1 MRALGRLGRR
11 AGQQAAEALIRAL
24 DDPEAHVT
32 FLDEVVKALGDID
45 NNALTDWVITRTAK
59 GFGPQ
64 PDRPDLPAFPGT
76 SRRPRELRPK
86 LLEALAEVTTRAERG
101 TRIGLLSRVYT
112 TCAGQG
118 LTRCVG
124 AERTDTVR

>member
-59 GFGPQ
+59 GLNPNQIGPIYQ
-64 PDRPDLPAFPGT
+64 HSGT
-76 SRRPRELRPK
+76 SRARGNCGLSSF
-86 LLEALAEVTTRAERG
+86 EALAEVTTRAERG
-101 TRIGLLSRVYT
+101 PISVY
-112 TCAGQG
+112 
-118 LTRCVG
+118 
-124 AERTDTVR
+124 